1 MPILP
6 APNPRANANAE
17 ARRRDA
23 RPNVDLES
31 ISHSLDQTRRIGARL
46 AAMLAPGDVVLLEG
60 LFGVGKTSLVQ
71 GLARGLG
78 VGSSYVTSPTFT
90 LINEYEG
97 RLPLYHIDLYR
108 LDTAEQ
114 VAALGLL
121 EYLYDDGVTVIEW
134 PALAESLLPAERLT
148 IYLSHLTDT
157 KRALRF
163 HADGAHYLDLLQQF
177 KEQTFAHAEGT
188 TETRER
194 P

>member
-17 ARRRDA
+17 ARRREP
-23 RPNVDLES
+23 RPNVDLDS

-46 AAMLAPGDVVLLEG
+46 APLLAPGDVILLEG

-71 GLARGLG
+71 GLARGLS
-78 VGSSYVTSPTFT
+78 VGSNYVTSPTFT

-97 RLPLYHIDLYR
+97 RLPLYHVDLYR
-108 LDTAEQ
+108 LDTPDQ

-121 EYLYDDGVTVIEW
+121 EYLYGDGVTVIEW
-134 PALAESLLPAERLT
+134 PALAEPLLPAERLI
-148 IYLSHLTDT
+148 IYLSHMTDS

-163 HADGAHYLDLLQQF
+163 HADGARYLDLIQQF
-177 KEQTFAHAEGT
+177 KEQAFTHADEAP
-188 TETRER
+188 ETRDR